1 MSSRSKVPALWFIA
15 PSVIAL
21 LAIGLAP
28 ILFAVFNSL
37 HEYNLAR
44 PAAGKPFVGL
54 DNYLAVLA
62 DGTFWSSLR
71 RTITFL
77 VTAVPIQ
84 IAIGLWAA
92 LLLHR
97 PGLNFMRSL
106 ARVSLVIPL
115 ATTYAVV
122 GLIGRLVFNRE
133 FGVANDMLGW
143 IGIPV
148 TNWLGDPTMA
158 FVALVIMDVWQWTPF
173 CTLILLAGLSMVPKE
188 TEEAARLETPS
199 ALRILRH
206 VQMPFL
212 LPGLTAILILR
223 TADVLKEFDKI
234 FTMTR
239 GGPGAATE
247 LISVYIQ
254 RVGFRV
260 FDLGLA
266 SAQAVVL
273 LVFCIVLS
281 RLYIR
286 YVYKEAE
293 L

>member
-1 MSSRSKVPALWFIA
+1 MSSRSNTPAFWFIA

-54 DNYLAVLA
+54 ENYLTVLT
-62 DGTFWSSLR
+62 DGTFWSSLG
-71 RTITFL
+71 RTVTFL

-97 PGLNFMRSL
+97 PGLSFMRSV

-122 GLIGRLVFNRE
+122 GLIGRLIFNRE

-143 IGIPV
+143 VGIPV
-148 TNWLGDPTMA
+148 TDWLGDPTMA
-158 FVALVIMDVWQWTPF
+158 FVALIIMDVWQWTPF